1 MAETTTKSSAA
12 LPLRGRKAVGSAGL
26 PESDSNFAIV
36 AIGASAGGLDACTK
50 LISALP
56 PASGMAYILVQH
68 LDPTHES
75 LMAGLLA
82 AHTAMT
88 VEEATDAMPLKAEHL
103 YVIPPG
109 TYLAVEDGVLHLSRP
124 QVRRGARL
132 PFDFLLNSLAED
144 CGPRAACVILSGTG
158 ADGSTGLLSLKRH
171 GGLVIAQDPEQA
183 EYDGMPRSAIATGCV
198 DAVLPIERMPAALA
212 EFGRRAI
219 DWPSSADS
227 EPTELSTIIEL
238 LRTTT
243 PHDFRHYKPGT
254 LKRRIERRMDMA
266 GYKAGD
272 LTGYLDLLREDAQ
285 ERDLLAQDLL
295 INVTS
300 FFRDP
305 AAFAILESKVIPDLI
320 RDHPAD
326 RALRVWIAGCSSGE
340 ETYSLTILLL
350 EAITAAKRRI
360 KLQVFASDVDPD
372 AIATARDGFYPEAIA
387 EHVSAER
394 LASFFMKEE
403 QGYRVMPELRAAI
416 VFTVQDVLAD
426 PPFSRVDLISCRN
439 LLIYLNLEAQAKV
452 IGLFHFALCQ
462 NGILFL
468 GSSETPGDI
477 EGRFEIISKSEGIYR
492 HIGRSRPGALS
503 FAIGDGTS
511 AAPRPDHIHA
521 SSRQAELAEL
531 CRRTVLE
538 TQAPAAVLI
547 NRQAELLYSLGA
559 TDRYLQV
566 ASGFPTHDL
575 LAMATRALRTKLRS
589 AIRQVGKDKPHV
601 QIGHNRVGSLCF
613 TIDVRS
619 VPSDGEEL
627 LLVSFIDQPEVEQ
640 LPDSPATAGESRRIA
655 ELERELEAAR
665 MELELA
671 HQSIEDSIEEQKA
684 INEEALSVNEEYQ
697 STNEELLTSKEEL
710 QSLNEELTALN
721 SQIQETLER
730 QRRTSDDLQ
739 NILYSTNVATLFL
752 DPELRIRFFTPAT
765 RSLFNLI
772 PGDVGRPL
780 ADLHS
785 LAADGDL
792 AEDAGSVLRDQV
804 PIEREIETPD
814 GVWFLRRILPYRVQ
828 DDRTEGVVITFTDI
842 TERKRASIELEAAM
856 RRAELANIAKSR
868 FLAAASHDLRQPLQ
882 SLTLLHGLLA
892 SNPHGEKATELIA
905 RLGQTLTAMSGMLN
919 ALLDINQIEAGAIE
933 VSRVDFPINGILD
946 RLRDE
951 FAYQAEARGLSLR
964 ILPCSLSVRSD
975 PALLEQMIRNLLANA
990 IKYTREGKILVG
1002 CRRHSG
1008 KLRIEIWDTGVGI
1021 ADADLSAIF
1030 EEFHQV
1036 DNDARESSRG
1046 LGLGLSIV
1054 RRLSGLLGLDVKV
1067 RSIFGAGSVFSI
1079 EALDPGASA
1088 TLKGTH
1094 GAATEPDARAVPKH
1108 GTIIIIEDDEE
1119 VGELLE
1125 LLLRGEGHSVAT
1137 APDGN
1142 AALKLVGAGA
1152 IHPDIILTDYNLP
1165 NGMNGVGVLTALRKL
1180 LNGRVPGIILTGD
1193 ISTEALAAIALEDCV
1208 QLSKPVNA
1216 GELTNV
1222 VARLLPFRDPVDK
1235 AAAHENG
1242 EGTRLVYV
1250 VDDDAD
1256 IRTSLRDVLE
1266 EDGKAVESFADAESF
1281 LAAYQAGNEACLL
1294 IDANLPGMSG
1304 IELLEGLRAKGDLL
1318 PAIVLTGGGDVA
1330 MALAAMRADALD
1342 FIEKPVVLDV
1352 LLESIDRALR
1362 QSHDRELV
1370 KHERDAAVRK
1380 IAGLTPRQLQI
1391 MELVLAGHP
1400 SKNIAADLGI
1410 SQRTVENHRASI
1422 MHKTATKSLPELA
1435 RLAVAAEMAG
1445 DQRAEPSNNS

>member
-1 MAETTTKSSAA
+1 MPAA
-12 LPLRGRKAVGSAGL
+12 NGPQPARNPPTGN
-26 PESDSNFAIV
+26 SNFAIV

-109 TYLAVEDGVLHLSRP
+109 TYLAVKEGVLHLSKP
-124 QVRRGARL
+124 QARRGARL

-144 CGPRAACVILSGTG
+144 SGPRAACVILSGTG
-158 ADGSTGLLSLKRH
+158 ADGSLGLLSLKRH
-171 GGLVIAQDPEQA
+171 GGFVIAQDPEQA
-183 EYDGMPRSAIATGCV
+183 EYDGMPRSAIETGAV
-198 DAVLPIERMPAALA
+198 DAVLPIARMPAALT
-212 EFGRRAI
+212 EFGRRVI
-219 DWPSSADS
+219 DSLSWVDQ
-227 EPTELSTIIEL
+227 EPAELSTIIEL

-243 PHDFRHYKPGT
+243 PHDFRLYKPGT
-254 LKRRIERRMDMA
+254 LKRRIERRMDLS
-266 GYKAGD
+266 GIEAGD
-272 LTGYLDLLREDAQ
+272 LAGYLGLLREIAQ
-285 ERDLLAQDLL
+285 ERELLAQDLL

-305 AAFAILESKVIPDLI
+305 AAFAMLGTKVIPDLI

-340 ETYSLTILLL
+340 ETYSLAILLF
-350 EAITAAKRRI
+350 EAIAAAKRRI

-372 AIATARDGFYPEAIA
+372 AIAAARDGFYPEAIA

-394 LASFFMKEE
+394 LAAFFVKEE
-403 QGYRVMPELRAAI
+403 QGYRVIPDLRAAV

-439 LLIYLNLEAQAKV
+439 LLIYLNPEAQAKV
-452 IGLFHFALCQ
+452 IALFHFALCQ

-503 FAIGDGTS
+503 FAIGDATS
-511 AAPRPDHIHA
+511 AVPRPDHIHT

-547 NRQAELLYSLGA
+547 NRHAELLYSLGA
-559 TDRYLQV
+559 IDRYLRV

-575 LAMATRALRTKLRS
+575 LAMATPALRTKLRS
-589 AIRQVGKDKPHV
+589 AIRQVSKDKPHV
-601 QIGHNRVGSLCF
+601 LIDHNRVGPLSF
-613 TIDVRS
+613 TIDVQS
-619 VPSDGEEL
+619 VTNDGEEL
-627 LLVSFIDQPEVEQ
+627 LLVCFIDQPEVEQ
-640 LPDSPATAGESRRIA
+640 LPEDPGTPAESRRIA
-655 ELERELEAAR
+655 ELERELDAAR

-671 HQSIEDSIEEQKA
+671 HQSIEDSIEEQQA
-684 INEEALSVNEEYQ
+684 ITEEALSVNEEYQ

-772 PGDVGRPL
+772 PGDIGRPL

-785 LAADGDL
+785 LASDGDL
-792 AEDAGSVLRDQV
+792 TADASTVLHDQV
-804 PIEREIETPD
+804 PIEREIEKPD
-814 GVWFLRRILPYRVQ
+814 GAWFSRRILPYRAH
-828 DDRTEGVVITFTDI
+828 DDRIEGIVITFTDI
-842 TERKRASIELEAAM
+842 TERKRVSSELEAAM
-856 RRAELANIAKSR
+856 RRAELANSAKSR

-892 SNPHGEKATELIA
+892 SNPHGQKAPELIA
-905 RLGQTLTAMSGMLN
+905 RLGQTLAAMSGMLN
-919 ALLDINQIEAGAIE
+919 ALLDINQIEVGAIE
-933 VSRVDFPINGILD
+933 VNPVDFPINDILD

-951 FAYQAEARGLSLR
+951 FAYQAEARRLSLR

-975 PALLEQMIRNLLANA
+975 PILLEQMIRNLLANA
-990 IKYTREGKILVG
+990 MKYTGEGKILVG
-1002 CRRHSG
+1002 CRRHAG
-1008 KLRIEIWDTGVGI
+1008 KLRIEIWDTGAGI
-1021 ADADLSAIF
+1021 AEADLSAIF
-1030 EEFHQV
+1030 EEFYQV
-1036 DNDARESSRG
+1036 EGRERESSRG
-1046 LGLGLSIV
+1046 LGLGLAIV
-1054 RRLSGLLGLDVKV
+1054 RRLGGLLELDVKV
-1067 RSIFGAGSVFSI
+1067 RSMQGVGSVFSI
-1079 EALDPGASA
+1079 GALDPGVSV
-1088 TLKGTH
+1088 TLKGAQ
-1094 GAATEPDARAVPKH
+1094 GAAAEPDARATPKH
-1108 GTIIIIEDDEE
+1108 GTIIVVEDDEE

-1125 LLLRGEGHSVAT
+1125 LLLRGEGHEVVT

-1152 IHPDIILTDYNLP
+1152 IRPDLILTDYNLP

-1180 LNGRVPGIILTGD
+1180 LHGRVPGIILTGD
-1193 ISTEALAAIALEDCV
+1193 ISTEALAEFALQDCV

-1216 GELTNV
+1216 SELTRV
-1222 VARLLPFRDPVDK
+1222 VAHLLPIRDPSEK
-1235 AAAHENG
+1235 AAAIEGG
-1242 EGTRLVYV
+1242 EETRLVYV

-1256 IRTSLRDVLE
+1256 IRSSLRYVLE
-1266 EDGKAVESFADAESF
+1266 EDGKTVESFADAESF
-1281 LAAYQAGNEACLL
+1281 LAAYQAGNEGCLL

-1304 IELLEGLRAKGDLL
+1304 IELLESLHTAGNLM
-1318 PAIVLTGGGDVA
+1318 PAIVFTGNGDVA
-1330 MALAAMRADALD
+1330 MAVAAMRAGALD
-1342 FIEKPVVLDV
+1342 FIEKPVARDV

-1362 QSHDRELV
+1362 QSHDSELV
-1370 KHERDAAVRK
+1370 KHEREAAARK

-1410 SQRTVENHRASI
+1410 SQRTVENHRAAI
-1422 MHKTATKSLPELA
+1422 MRKTATKSLPGLA
-1435 RLAVAAEMAG
+1435 RLAVVAEIG
-1445 DQRAEPSNNS
+1445 DDLHPQPPHTS